1 MPFRFR
7 TKGVW
12 VAAATSAMAITA
24 AIVVPLTVTGSGGA
38 PAHTRAH
45 AGRAVL
51 VHPVRVLPKLAP
63 GTSVVAASTVPVLP
77 IYSHRG
83 ASRPVLGLKTPNE
96 SGSPIALLVK
106 SYASD
111 WLEVYLPVRPNGSTG
126 WIHTVNTQL
135 GADPYRIVV
144 DLTNYEITVTKGTR
158 AILRAPVGVGR
169 ALTPTPS
176 GLYFVTDLLQP
187 SDPTGPYGP
196 YALGLSAHS
205 TVLNEFE
212 GGNGQIGIHGTDD
225 PGGIGSSV
233 SHGCVRVTN
242 DVITFLAH
250 RLPLGT
256 PVLLRRPSS

>member
-1 MPFRFR
+1 
-7 TKGVW
+7 
-12 VAAATSAMAITA
+12 MAITA
-24 AIVVPLTVTGSGGA
+24 AIVVPLSVTGSNHA
-38 PAHTRAH
+38 PAHARAH

-51 VHPVRVLPKLAP
+51 VHPVHVLPKLAP
-63 GTSVVAASTVPVLP
+63 GTSVIAESTVPVLP

-83 ASRPVLGLKTPNE
+83 GNRPVLGLKTPNE

-106 SYASD
+106 RYASD

-126 WIHTVNTQL
+126 WIHTVDAQL
-135 GADPYRIVV
+135 GADPYRVVV
-144 DLTNYEITVTKGTR
+144 DLTNYEITVTKETR
-158 AILRAPVGVGR
+158 VILRAPVGVGR

-176 GLYFVTDLLQP
+176 GLYFITDLLQP
-187 SDPTGPYGP
+187 TDPTGPYGP

-256 PVLLRRPSS
+256 PVLLRRPST

>member
-1 MPFRFR
+1 MPSRFR

-12 VAAATSAMAITA
+12 VAGLVAAAAITA
-24 AIVVPLTVTGSGGA
+24 AVVIPLTVAGGDHA
-38 PAHTRAH
+38 PARTVAH
-45 AGRAVL
+45 AGQAVL
-51 VHPVRVLPKLAP
+51 VRPVRVLPKLAP
-63 GTSVVAASTVPVLP
+63 GTSVVAQSTVPVLP
-77 IYSHRG
+77 VYSHRG
-83 ASRPVLGLKTPNE
+83 AARPVLGLKTPNA

-106 SYASD
+106 RFASD
-111 WLEVYLPVRPNGSTG
+111 WIEVYLPVRPNGSTG
-126 WIHTVNTQL
+126 WIHTVDTQL
-135 GADPYRIVV
+135 GADPYRVVV
-144 DLTNYEITVTKGTR
+144 DLTSYELTVTNANR
-158 AILRAPVGVGR
+158 VVMRAPVGVGR

-187 SDPTGPYGP
+187 TDPTGPYGP

-250 RLPLGT
+250 RIPLGT
-256 PVLLRRPSS
+256 PVLLKRASG